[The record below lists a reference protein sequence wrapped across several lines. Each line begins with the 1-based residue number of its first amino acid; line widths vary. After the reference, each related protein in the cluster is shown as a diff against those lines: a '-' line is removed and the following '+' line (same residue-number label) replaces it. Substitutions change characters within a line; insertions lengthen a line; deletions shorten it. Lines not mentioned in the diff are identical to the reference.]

1 MSLFVDIDPQT
12 IIPELINDFENQLG
26 ISLNAGDQRRQF
38 LQGFGY
44 VLTTVLQSIETTG
57 INNLLQYA
65 YGEHLDRLGELVG
78 VVRLPADFAETD
90 IEFSLSG
97 VQSMAVTVPIGTRV
111 TPDGAIFFATT
122 ELLTIES
129 GQTTGTVKA
138 KATETGAKYNGYIA
152 GQINMLVD
160 GVNFVESVRNTTE
173 SAGGA
178 DIEDDESFRER
189 IHKAPLS
196 FSVAG
201 PKGAYEYFA
210 LSADASVGDVY
221 VVRLEA
227 GTVGIYVVKT
237 GGVIPD
243 EDDPVIE
250 AVLTAC
256 SDDTRRP
263 LTDNVKV
270 LPAVAL
276 NTAIQCDYWISEND
290 TAKAESIKTAVN
302 QAVNEYKLWQTEQI
316 GRTINPDELRKR
328 MLNAGANRINLT
340 NPVYTELEPS
350 QVAQFTEITINYQ
363 GVG

>member
-12 IIPELINDFENQLG
+12 IIPELINDFENSLG

-44 VLTTVLQSIETTG
+44 VLTTVLQNIETTG
-57 INNLLQYA
+57 KNNLLQYA
-65 YGEHLDRLGELVG
+65 YGEYLDRLGELVG
-78 VVRLPADFAETD
+78 VTRFEADFAEAQ
-90 IEFSLSG
+90 IEFTLSG
-97 VQSMAVTVPIGTRV
+97 VQSTCIIVPAGTRV
-111 TPDGAIFFATT
+111 TPDGVVFFATT

-138 KATETGAKYNGYIA
+138 KATETGAKHNGYIA

-160 GVNFVESVRNTTE
+160 GVNFVQSAGNITE

-210 LSADASVGDVY
+210 LSADTSVGDVY

-237 GGVIPD
+237 GGIIP
-243 EDDPVIE
+243 EQDDPVIH
-250 AVLTAC
+250 AVLNAC

-276 NTAIQCDYWISEND
+276 NTTIECDYWISEND
-290 TAKAESIKTAVN
+290 TAKAESIKTEVNNAVSD
-302 QAVNEYKLWQTEQI
+302 YKLWQTEQI

-328 MLNAGANRINLT
+328 MLNAGANRINLI

-350 QVAQFTEITINYQ
+350 QVAQFTDVSVTYK

>member
-160 GVNFVESVRNTTE
+160 
-173 SAGGA
+173 
-178 DIEDDESFRER
+178 
-189 IHKAPLS
+189 
-196 FSVAG
+196 
-201 PKGAYEYFA
+201 
-210 LSADASVGDVY
+210 
-221 VVRLEA
+221 
-227 GTVGIYVVKT
+227 
-237 GGVIPD
+237 
-243 EDDPVIE
+243 
-250 AVLTAC
+250 VL
-256 SDDTRRP
+256 
-263 LTDNVKV
+263 
-270 LPAVAL
+270 
-276 NTAIQCDYWISEND
+276 IS
-290 TAKAESIKTAVN
+290 
-302 QAVNEYKLWQTEQI
+302 W
-316 GRTINPDELRKR
+316 
-328 MLNAGANRINLT
+328 
-340 NPVYTELEPS
+340 S
-350 QVAQFTEITINYQ
+350 Q
-363 GVG
+363 

>member
-44 VLTTVLQSIETTG
+44 VLTTVLQNIENTG
-57 INNLLQYA
+57 KNNLLQYA
-65 YGEHLDRLGELVG
+65 YGEYLDKLGELVG
-78 VVRLPADFAETD
+78 VTRLPADYAD
-90 IEFSLSG
+90 VSIEFTLSG
-97 VQSMAVTVPIGTRV
+97 VQNQDAIVPIGTRV
-111 TPDGAIFFATT
+111 TPDGVVFFATT
-122 ELLTIES
+122 EILTIQS
-129 GQTTGTVKA
+129 GQTTGTVNA
-138 KATETGAKYNGYIA
+138 RATITGAKYNGYVV
-152 GQINMLVD
+152 GQINTLVD
-160 GVNFVESVRNTTE
+160 GVNFVQKVKNITE
-173 SAGGA
+173 SSGGA
-178 DIEDDESFRER
+178 DIENDDSFRER

-210 LSADASVGDVY
+210 LSADASVADVY
-221 VVRLEA
+221 VIRLEP

-250 AVLTAC
+250 AVLQAC

-276 NTAIQCDYWISEND
+276 NTTIQCDYWISEND

-328 MLNAGANRINLT
+328 MLNAGANRINLI

-350 QVAQFTEITINYQ
+350 QVAQFTEVTVNYQ